1 MVFWPNTKINELLT
15 KAASVSA
22 AYSIDFISA
31 KANEAKEQIFACF
44 VGFHEFYVDKPMKV
58 S

>member
-15 KAASVSA
+15 KAASIST
-22 AYSIDFISA
+22 AYSIDFIFGKTNKA
-31 KANEAKEQIFACF
+31 KGQIFVCF